1 MSSGT
6 FPVGCFGKLPF
17 WPEYLELGTGFP
29 TSQSLKQWLHQG
41 REEAGL
47 SGEGLGRTDV
57 ELHANLRLLVG
68 VPGSTELL
76 VGVLRPNKD
85 AGGRYFPFV
94 TFTHIP
100 RRQYGRHYALLP
112 LALAPV
118 WRELEE
124 AWDSLASM
132 ASKDAF
138 REVLDELKV
147 RAPDAL
153 RQVQTDYRSRES
165 ETADRLFDRD
175 DGASLDRLNENMPE
189 VLDELKKRGADGGLR
204 VQLPV
209 SGEIDEACLDVS
221 IWIDVLNRQFR
232 FRRYDPSVIL
242 DATRGERARL
252 AFLKFGALDP
262 GDYGWTVM
270 PEATMTDFCSPAH
283 PTDPEA
289 GGGAPAGPTGLTM
302 ADFLGSRFARRK

>member
-1 MSSGT
+1 MSSET
-6 FPVGCFGKLPF
+6 FPVGSFGKLPF

-29 TSQSLKQWLHQG
+29 TSQALKQWLHQG

-68 VPGSTELL
+68 LPGSTELL
-76 VGVLRPNKD
+76 VGVLRPSKD
-85 AGGRYFPFV
+85 AGGRHFPFV
-94 TFTHIP
+94 TFTHLP
-100 RRQYGRHYALLP
+100 RRLYGRHYALLP

-118 WRELEE
+118 WRELDE

-138 REVLDELKV
+138 REVLEELKV
-147 RAPDAL
+147 GGPVAL
-153 RQVQTDYRSRES
+153 RQAQNDYRSRQG

-175 DGASLDRLNENMPE
+175 DGASLDRLNENMAGF
-189 VLDELKKRGADGGLR
+189 LDELKKSGADGGLR
-204 VQLPV
+204 LQLPV
-209 SGEIDEACLDVS
+209 SGDVDEACLDAS
-221 IWIDVLNRQFR
+221 IWIDLLNRQFR

-242 DATRGERARL
+242 DATPGERARL

-270 PEATMTDFCSPAH
+270 PEVTMTEFASPAH
-283 PTDPEA
+283 SAGPEA
-289 GGGAPAGPTGLTM
+289 ESGVPAASTGMTV
-302 ADFLGSRFARRK
+302 ADFVGSRLARRK